1 MAVDSRLEGRFGPA
15 PPRPARDPLSELVV
29 TILSQNTSDLN
40 TQRAETSLRSAFP
53 RWEDVL
59 AAPVEVIEAAIRV
72 GGLSN
77 LKAPRIQSVLA
88 EVKRREGSL
97 TLSRLAALPLP
108 EVLGYLE
115 SIPGIG
121 PKTAACVALF
131 ALGKPAFPVDTHVH
145 RVAGRL
151 GLIKPTDDA
160 AAAHRRLAEAVP
172 PGRRYAFHVHLI
184 ELGRAICQARRPQC
198 EACPL
203 TRECDYFRRE
213 R

>member
-1 MAVDSRLEGRFGPA
+1 VDHRLEGRFGPA
-15 PPRPARDPLSELVV
+15 PPRPARDPLSELVL

-40 TQRAETSLRSAFP
+40 THRAETSLRSAFP

-59 AAPVEVIEAAIRV
+59 TAPVEAIETAIRV

-77 LKAPRIQSVLA
+77 LKAPRIRSVLA

-97 TLSRLAALPLP
+97 SLGRLAALPLP
-108 EVLGYLE
+108 EVLDYLE
-115 SIPGIG
+115 SIPGVG

-145 RVAGRL
+145 RVARRL
-151 GLIKPTDDA
+151 GLIGLTDDA
-160 AAAHRRLAEAVP
+160 AAAHRRLAEAVA
-172 PGRRYAFHVHLI
+172 PGRRYPFHVHLI
-184 ELGRAICQARRPQC
+184 ELGRAICHARRPQC

-203 TRECDYFRRE
+203 TRECDYFKRE